1 MKCIGLEKVSVVLI
15 ILALGLG
22 NVRAEEHEDT
32 IYYEAEE
39 GYTDTQGTPPGY
51 DKGKKVGWRGADA
64 PPGLAKKAELEKL
77 KKLREENPEKFKQTI
92 QQRKNKLKKRLAYL
106 KKNNPEKF
114 KALMQQR
121 RINQKKHLK
130 HLRRTNPEKFKE
142 VVERK
147 RNILEN
153 RLQKIKENNPE
164 KFKEI
169 VQKRKANQSRRL
181 QHLKKTNPEKYKK
194 VLKKHHY
201 LKGNPPGPKGGPG
214 AGPRYKKGKDH
225 KRGPKGEKIGRKKH
239 DGKQYDGKR
248 SGGQRGGKRGGGGHR
263 GGGRRK

>member
-39 GYTDTQGTPPGY
+39 GYTDIQGMPPGY

-77 KKLREENPEKFKQTI
+77 KKLR
-92 QQRKNKLKKRLAYL
+92 
-106 KKNNPEKF
+106 
-114 KALMQQR
+114 
-121 RINQKKHLK
+121 
-130 HLRRTNPEKFKE
+130 
-142 VVERK
+142 
-147 RNILEN
+147 
-153 RLQKIKENNPE
+153 ENNPE

-201 LKGNPPGPKGGPG
+201 LKGNPPGLKGGPG
-214 AGPRYKKGKDH
+214 AGSKYKKGKDH
-225 KRGPKGEKIGRKKH
+225 KRDHKGGKVGRNKPS
-239 DGKQYDGKR
+239 GKR
-248 SGGQRGGKRGGGGHR
+248 HGGKRGGS
-263 GGGRRK
+263 RRK